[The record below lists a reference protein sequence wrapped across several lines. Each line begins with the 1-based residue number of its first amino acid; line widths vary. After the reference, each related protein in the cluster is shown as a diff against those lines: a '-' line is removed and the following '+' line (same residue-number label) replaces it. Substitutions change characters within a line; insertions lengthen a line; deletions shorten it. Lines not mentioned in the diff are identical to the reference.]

1 MAEFDYLVVGAGS
14 AGCVVAARLSED
26 AGIHVGVLEA
36 GTRPTPQVAEDIDIP
51 WHWGLVPNHI
61 DEHGRTVTTGV
72 DWGYRS
78 VPQAHC
84 YGKRFDEPRGKLP
97 GGSSNL
103 YILMHIRGHRSDYDN
118 WAYNGCPGWSFDDVL
133 PYFQKLEDQ
142 EDDTNPLAGKGGPL
156 RVASVERHDPNPVSR
171 AFIDA
176 CIELGHPRTEDF
188 NGPHMVGVGWHHVN
202 IKDGKRDS
210 DEKAYL
216 YPALD
221 RERSKPLHDRALELI
236 DGAQATRLLF
246 TDASNR
252 RRCTGVEYVR
262 DGRTA
267 TATASREVIVCAG
280 AIDSPKLLL
289 LSGIGLR
296 ERLEALGIPAL
307 VDLPGVGENFHN
319 HVLVPVI
326 CEARQPIPRP
336 HNNMSEAALFY
347 RSQPG
352 WPGPDMQMAFVHG
365 IPQAVKEER
374 PPNRMVML
382 PGVVRPLS
390 RGRVRLASADPL
402 ASPLIDPNYLAVEA
416 DHHRLTEAVR
426 LARKIYKTRALADWV
441 QAEVLP
447 GPSVSDAELGDNV
460 RNRAESYHHQAGS
473 CRMGLDALAVVDPDL
488 RVHGIE
494 GLRVA
499 DASVMPT
506 VPSGNCH
513 AGVIMIG
520 EKCADLVKTARA
532 RA

>member
-1 MAEFDYLVVGAGS
+1 MATYDYVVVGGGSAGS
-14 AGCVVAARLSED
+14 AVAARLSED
-26 AGIHVGVLEA
+26 AGIHVAVLEA
-36 GTRPTPQVAEDIDIP
+36 GSRQVPPRVAEDIAIP
-51 WHWGLVPNHI
+51 WHWGLVQNTP
-61 DEHGRTVTTGV
+61 V
-72 DWGYRS
+72 DWGYLS

-84 YGKRFDEPRGKLP
+84 CGRRFPEPRGKMP
-97 GGSSNL
+97 GGTSNF

-142 EDDTNPLAGKGGPL
+142 DDDTNPLAGKGGPL
-156 RVASVERHDPNPVSR
+156 RVASVERHDPNPASQ

-176 CIELGHPRTEDF
+176 CVELGFQRTDDF
-188 NGPHMVGVGWHHVN
+188 NGPRMEGAGWHHVN
-202 IKDGKRDS
+202 IKDGKRHS
-210 DEKAYL
+210 DEDAYL

-221 RERSKPLHDRALELI
+221 REQPKPEHERTLELI

-246 TDASNR
+246 NG

-262 DGRTA
+262 NGSTETA
-267 TATASREVIVCAG
+267 TATREVIVCAG

-289 LSGIGLR
+289 LSGIGPSDQLA
-296 ERLEALGIPAL
+296 ALGIPAV
-307 VDLPGVGENFHN
+307 VDLRGVGENFHN

-326 CEARQPIPRP
+326 YQASQSIPRP

-347 RSQPG
+347 RSTPG
-352 WPGPDMQMAFVHG
+352 LPGPDMQMAFVHG
-365 IPQAVKEER
+365 IPQGVRDEP
-374 PPNRMVML
+374 PPNAMVML

-390 RGRVRLASADPL
+390 RGWVRLASADPL
-402 ASPLIDPNYLAVEA
+402 AKPLIDPNYLAVEA
-416 DHHRLTEAVR
+416 DHRRLTEGVR
-426 LARKIYKTRALADWV
+426 LARRIYASRAFADWV

-447 GPSVSDAELGDNV
+447 GPNVSDAQLGDDV

-473 CRMGLDALAVVDPDL
+473 CRMGLDALAVVDPEL

-499 DASVMPT
+499 DASVMPA

-520 EKCADLVKTARA
+520 EKCADLVKAARA